1 MAKAKGKK
9 TAALKSDK
17 VRVSMKLVTSDVCER
32 CKTPCTR
39 GMGYAARMRVDGA
52 IGKGVPCILTRHTSS

>member
-9 TAALKSDK
+9 ASAAKSDK

-32 CKTPCTR
+32 CKTPCAR
-39 GMGYAARMRVDGA
+39 GTEYAARMRLGGA
-52 IGKGVPCILTRHTSS
+52 VGKGVPCILTRHISS

>member
-9 TAALKSDK
+9 APALKSDK
-17 VRVSMKLVTSDVCER
+17 IRVSMKLVTSDVCER

-39 GMGYAARMRVDGA
+39 GMDYAARMRIEGA
-52 IGKGVPCILTRHTSS
+52 SGKGVPCILTRHTTS

>member
-39 GMGYAARMRVDGA
+39 GMNYAARMRVDGA